1 MSWTKDNKGFFYS
14 RFESPET
21 LKKDDMQG
29 AGTETDKLKNQRIYY
44 HRVGTKQEEDTLVY
58 EDLTQPEWMFDATV
72 TNDGKYMLIGVAK
85 DTNRINLLY
94 YVDLTSDENKEIKG
108 MF

>member
-1 MSWTKDNKGFFYS
+1 
-14 RFESPET
+14 
-21 LKKDDMQG
+21 
-29 AGTETDKLKNQRIYY
+29 
-44 HRVGTKQEEDTLVY
+44 
-58 EDLTQPEWMFDATV
+58 MFDATV

>member
-58 EDLTQPEWMFDATV
+58 EDLT
-72 TNDGKYMLIGVAK
+72 
-85 DTNRINLLY
+85 
-94 YVDLTSDENKEIKG
+94 
-108 MF
+108 